1 MMLWR
6 ASGRLCPRSLFT
18 TPTAAS
24 RGGKLPS
31 RHHQQRWLA
40 QWSIETEHHH
50 KYEDPAKIIDEGLI
64 NRLLEETKDKAKDA
78 ACVKAILV
86 AAQERARLQ
95 AMPPGHPTADPPQNE
110 FVQGLTLE
118 EAATLLNVDSGNKD
132 IMQLLYDAA
141 LNVKQQIY
149 GNRIVLFAPVYLANW
164 CVNTCQYCAFRGANK
179 QMQRSMLTMDELRQE
194 VEALE
199 AIGHKRLLLLTG
211 EHPKYSFDRFLE
223 AVQVVG
229 TVKTPNPCGEIRR
242 INVEIPSLSV
252 SDMRRLKATQYIGT
266 YTLFQE
272 TYHRDTFRKMH
283 PGGPKSDYNHRILT
297 MDRAQ
302 LGGLDDVGIGALFGL
317 ADYRFEVLGL
327 LMHAHHLDRTYGT
340 GPHTISI
347 PRMQPALNAPAAEH
361 IPLPVHDDD
370 FKKLVAV
377 IRCAVPYTGMILST
391 RESAQIRRELLRL
404 GISQISAGSRTDV
417 GAYHRDTSCDAAPF
431 ISNTAGTSGNGYRAG
446 RPAKSQLPPPA
457 TLDASRKEEEED
469 TEEYKLRRGQFC
481 LQDHRPL
488 DTVIKDLLHDG
499 FIPSF
504 CTACYRKGRTG
515 AAFMK
520 IAKSG
525 RIQDFCQP
533 NALLSLQEYME
544 DYASP
549 QTKAIGAE
557 VIHRE
562 SQLMSDNAKR
572 AYDRKR
578 RQLLEGKRDLYF

>member
-1 MMLWR
+1 ML
-6 ASGRLCPRSLFT
+6 RLAQWCCRPRVSSSAAPST
-18 TPTAAS
+18 TSPARLNLAIW
-24 RGGKLPS
+24 P
-31 RHHQQRWLA
+31 HQQRGLA
-40 QWSIETEHHH
+40 QWSVETERHH
-50 KYEDPAKIIDEGLI
+50 KYEDPAKIIDEVAI
-64 NRLLEETKDKAKDA
+64 NRLLEETKEKAKDPA
-78 ACVKAILV
+78 HVKAILV
-86 AAQERARLQ
+86 AAQDRARLQ
-95 AMPPGHPTADPPQNE
+95 SPPPGHPNADPPLNE

-118 EAATLLNVDSGNKD
+118 EAATLLNVDSADKEM
-132 IMQLLYDAA
+132 MQLLYNAA

-149 GNRIVLFAPVYLANW
+149 GNRIVLFAPVYLAN
-164 CVNTCQYCAFRGANK
+164 C
-179 QMQRSMLTMDELRQE
+179 QE

-252 SDMRRLKATQYIGT
+252 SDMKRLKATQYIGT

-272 TYHRDTFRKMH
+272 TYHRETFKKMH
-283 PGGPKSDYNHRILT
+283 PGGPKSDYNHRLLT

-317 ADYRFEVLGL
+317 ADYRFEVMGL

-361 IPLPVHDDD
+361 IPMPVSDDD

-391 RESAQIRRELLRL
+391 RESAATRSELLRL

-417 GAYHRDTSCDAAPF
+417 GAYHRDTTCDAANF
-431 ISNTAGTSGNGYRAG
+431 ISNTASSSSTAG
-446 RPAKSQLPPPA
+446 RPAKTQLPLAAIAAA
-457 TLDASRKEEEED
+457 TAVHEVEEEED
-469 TEEYKLRRGQFC
+469 TDEYKRRRGQFS

-549 QTKAIGAE
+549 QTKAVGDE
-557 VIHRE
+557 VIARE
-562 SQLMSDNAKR
+562 SQMMGDNAKR
-572 AYDRKR
+572 AYERKR
-578 RQLLEGKRDLYF
+578 QQLLRGKRDLYF